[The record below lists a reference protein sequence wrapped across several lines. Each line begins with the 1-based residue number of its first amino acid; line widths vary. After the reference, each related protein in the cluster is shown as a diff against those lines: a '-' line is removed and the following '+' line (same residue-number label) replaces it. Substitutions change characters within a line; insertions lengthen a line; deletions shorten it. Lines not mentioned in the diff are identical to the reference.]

1 MKPEHL
7 AWVDEIGRR
16 IAACPMTEHRRSD
29 SRRMHSS
36 AARLSLPVKTNFAVS
51 GPAFRRGDGFC
62 MLDVNGIK
70 RKHAERFGAEPAV
83 FLAPGRVNLIGEH
96 TDYAGGFVMPAAIDF
111 GTLAAITPRNDG
123 RVVIWSENFHE
134 QVSHQIEGLPKNGG
148 GHWSGYPLGV
158 VKILREAGFAIPP
171 LSLTVQGDVPLGA
184 GLSSSA
190 SIEVATAL
198 AALSLAGRIRRARR
212 SRNSASA
219 RKTFTSAPSCGIMDQ
234 FIACRGAE
242 NHALLLDCRSLE
254 YRLAPIPETV
264 SLVIA
269 NTMVKHAIAG
279 GEYGIR
285 RAEVEEG
292 TAILRG
298 HRPEIQLLRDAT
310 TKDLEQWGDEMPG
323 NVLRR
328 CRHIITENLR
338 TVAAADALAAGNLK
352 KLGDLMAAAHAS
364 YRDDFE
370 ASCEEADAM
379 VEAAHQLPGLI
390 GARLTG
396 GGFGG
401 CTVNLVQS
409 DLAQDFAARL
419 YDEYRARTGIDA
431 EIYRCHASAAAH
443 AV

>member
-1 MKPEHL
+1 
-7 AWVDEIGRR
+7 
-16 IAACPMTEHRRSD
+16 
-29 SRRMHSS
+29 
-36 AARLSLPVKTNFAVS
+36 
-51 GPAFRRGDGFC
+51 

-70 RKHAERFGAEPAV
+70 KKHAERFGAEAAV
-83 FLAPGRVNLIGEH
+83 FAAPGRVNLIGEH

-111 GTLAAITPRNDG
+111 GTLAAISPRTDG
-123 RVVIWSENFHE
+123 RVVVWSENFNE
-134 QVSHQIEGLPKNGG
+134 QVSHQLDGFPKNGG

-158 VKILREAGFAIPP
+158 VKILREAGFKVPAFN
-171 LSLTVQGDVPLGA
+171 LTIQGDVPLGA

-198 AALSLAGRIRRARR
+198 AALSLAAANPEREQIAKLCQRAENTYVG
-212 SRNSASA
+212 S
-219 RKTFTSAPSCGIMDQ
+219 SCGIMDQ

-254 YRLAPIPETV
+254 YRLAPIPPSV

-269 NTMVKHAIAG
+269 NTMVKHSVAD
-279 GEYGIR
+279 GEYSIR

-292 TAILRG
+292 TEILRS
-298 HRPEIQLLRDAT
+298 HRPEIELLRDAT
-310 TKDLEQWGDEMPG
+310 PQDLEQWGAEMPE

-338 TVAAADALAAGNLK
+338 TVAAADALEAGHMK

-379 VEAAHQLPGLI
+379 VEAAHRLPGLI

-401 CTVNLVQS
+401 CTVNLVHA
-409 DLAQDFAARL
+409 DRAEKFAARL
-419 YDEYRARTGIDA
+419 HDEYRAATGIDA

>member
-1 MKPEHL
+1 
-7 AWVDEIGRR
+7 
-16 IAACPMTEHRRSD
+16 
-29 SRRMHSS
+29 
-36 AARLSLPVKTNFAVS
+36 
-51 GPAFRRGDGFC
+51 
-62 MLDVNGIK
+62 MLDVNAIK
-70 RKHAERFGAEPAV
+70 KKHAERFGADPVV

-111 GTLAAITPRNDG
+111 GTLTAITPREDN
-123 RVVIWSENFHE
+123 RVVIWSENFNE
-134 QVSHQIEGLPKNGG
+134 QVSHQIDGLPKNGG

-158 VKILREAGFAIPP
+158 VKILRDAGFAVPP
-171 LSLTVQGDVPLGA
+171 FSLTIHGDVPLGA

-198 AALSLAGRIRRARR
+198 AALHLAGADPAREEIAKLCQRAE
-212 SRNSASA
+212 NVYVGA
-219 RKTFTSAPSCGIMDQ
+219 SCGIMDQ

-254 YRLAPIPETV
+254 YRLAPIPENV
-264 SLVIA
+264 SIVIA

-285 RAEVEEG
+285 RGEVEEG
-292 TAILRG
+292 TEILRS
-298 HRPEIQLLRDAT
+298 HRPEISLLRDAT
-310 TKDLEQWGDEMPG
+310 TQDLEKWGAEMPD

-328 CRHIITENLR
+328 CRHVITENLR
-338 TVAAADALAAGNLK
+338 TVAAADALVAGNLK

-370 ASCEEADAM
+370 ASCDEADAM
-379 VEAAHQLPGLI
+379 VDAARRLPGLI

-401 CTVNLVQS
+401 CTVNLVH
-409 DLAQDFAARL
+409 AERAHEFATRL
-419 YDEYRARTGIDA
+419 HDEYRAATHIDA

-443 AV
+443 AI